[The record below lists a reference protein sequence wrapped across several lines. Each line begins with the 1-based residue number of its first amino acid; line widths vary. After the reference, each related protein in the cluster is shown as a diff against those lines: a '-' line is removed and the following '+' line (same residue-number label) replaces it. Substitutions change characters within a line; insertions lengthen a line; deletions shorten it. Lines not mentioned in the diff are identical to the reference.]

1 MRYYPQIPLYLTSP
15 FLAMSQFGLWEA
27 IYSREAGRFEV
38 KCNEFGETARQLLES
53 EVSLNIPS
61 YVKLLYLTNCVA
73 DTPVTGIFSF
83 FLCIGHLYFNEVNPD
98 TGIRTLKRNPKSK
111 YLWERLSSVDE
122 DMTQAEVY
130 IDTSLQTA
138 KATGVDQDA
147 MMWQVVDMLIGRRTQ
162 LKSSQELVIK
172 GLSSNL
178 TVTNPLYL

>member
-1 MRYYPQIPLYLTSP
+1 
-15 FLAMSQFGLWEA
+15 MSQFGLREA

-83 FLCIGHLYFNEVNPD
+83 FYALVIYISTRLTPILVSNPWSA
-98 TGIRTLKRNPKSK
+98 RTLKRSPKSK